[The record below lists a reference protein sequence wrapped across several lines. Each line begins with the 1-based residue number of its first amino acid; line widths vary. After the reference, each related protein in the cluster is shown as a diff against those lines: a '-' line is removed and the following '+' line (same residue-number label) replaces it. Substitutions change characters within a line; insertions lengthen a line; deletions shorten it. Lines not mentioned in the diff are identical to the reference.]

1 MLRVERISHWRSTT
15 NEFTRYGDAVAS
27 AIRHENR
34 PCGRRI
40 KIIMRSIRFTARYPK
55 LMRASDLG
63 ESTPFEGKPAGRGA
77 DIRLEESQSLEVQ
90 PKSLYVVNLNVQ
102 DGRGEQQQA
111 SECRSFRVRL
121 ASLRKSRELSST
133 SLRLKL

>member
-1 MLRVERISHWRSTT
+1 
-15 NEFTRYGDAVAS
+15 
-27 AIRHENR
+27 
-34 PCGRRI
+34 
-40 KIIMRSIRFTARYPK
+40 
-55 LMRASDLG
+55 MRASDLG